1 MSRYYIAREARFMFS
16 GFNFSKYRAIITA
29 IMVFLILV
37 LGILGSNF
45 YISYESQAHTEDIN
59 IAGRQRMLSQ
69 RIAKALFD
77 AEIQFL
83 EGELGKYKK
92 SLEELE
98 VSARIFDDALEAFI
112 HGDSLEVSP
121 GKNQYLAKVETVEG
135 QRILADAVNIWA
147 PFKKEMAHLKEQL
160 AYFETASFGQS
171 TSSLLDV
178 AVNYATGNDQP
189 LSMLMEEVSA
199 QAEIVGLDAQALNI
213 VGRQRMLLQQVIKSL
228 LVTNAAFKKGDN
240 FAPAL
245 NELMV
250 SAELFDNILLGLKNG
265 SFFTENEEGIV
276 ISPLSEAVAETL
288 IFDSLVLWKPLLGHI
303 IRIDN
308 VMQSN
313 GMIES
318 DVRRSFVSTTQY
330 AEDNINTLLVLMD
343 QLTNDIQRSST
354 GTAIF
359 SRQLQLVGILLALL
373 IFAFIAY
380 AFFGQLRISDLRTEQ
395 ATRET
400 QQILDTVDQ
409 GLFLMDQ
416 DLVMSNQYSKEMEV
430 IFADAD
436 IAGRDF
442 PSYIHNLV
450 SSKDAERVRRFFKLL
465 FDPHKKQ
472 KLLGD
477 LNPLK
482 KVSVQIQNGADKFFN
497 KYLRFSFSRISDENG
512 FSKILTSVNDISE
525 EVRLGLELE
534 KATKNNE
541 QQVEMLTTL
550 ISSDTDM
557 LPLFIKSTNK
567 KYEDINQLLKTP
579 SAGFFAYKEKV
590 TRIMALIHS
599 VKGESGA
606 LSLGVIAEMCHEFEH
621 RLIELRDSDDLSGND
636 FLSLAIK
643 LDKLLTYNNLMSDL
657 YEKVFSSKGEFQ
669 EKPFRSVGSDWSHLH
684 HLTQDVARRQNKSVS
699 LITAGLDSPIIDPT
713 LTIHLNTISVQLI
726 RNSIVHGIEPESQR
740 VKSHKHVVGK
750 ISIALSRGIDGSY
763 LYLYKDDGVGI
774 DIKAVLSR
782 AIKSGVITAEE
793 AMSMSKKSV
802 AKLILSPDISTAN
815 NTDVD
820 GGRGV
825 GMSAVSQAVD
835 ALGGAISIS
844 TSAGKGIVFKIRFY
858 RENIVS
864 EKVA

>member
-1 MSRYYIAREARFMFS
+1 
-16 GFNFSKYRAIITA
+16 
-29 IMVFLILV
+29 
-37 LGILGSNF
+37 
-45 YISYESQAHTEDIN
+45 
-59 IAGRQRMLSQ
+59 
-69 RIAKALFD
+69 
-77 AEIQFL
+77 
-83 EGELGKYKK
+83 
-92 SLEELE
+92 
-98 VSARIFDDALEAFI
+98 
-112 HGDSLEVSP
+112 
-121 GKNQYLAKVETVEG
+121 
-135 QRILADAVNIWA
+135 
-147 PFKKEMAHLKEQL
+147 MAYLKEQL

-178 AVNYATGNDQP
+178 AVNYATESDQP
-189 LSMLMEEVSA
+189 LSMLMEQISA
-199 QAEIVGLDAQALNI
+199 EAEIVGLDAQALNV

-228 LVTNAAFKKGDN
+228 LATNTAFKKGDN
-240 FAPAL
+240 FAPSL

-250 SAELFDNILLGLKNG
+250 SADLFDNILLGLKNG
-265 SFFTENEEGIV
+265 YFSTEKEEGIV

-288 IFDSLVLWKPLLGHI
+288 IFDSLVLWKPLLVHI

-313 GMIES
+313 GVIEG
-318 DVRRSFVSTTQY
+318 DVRRSLVSITQY

-343 QLTNDIQRSST
+343 QLTNDIQQSSM

-359 SRQLQLVGILLALL
+359 SRQLQLAGILLALL

-380 AFFGQLRISDLRTEQ
+380 AFFGQLRVSDLQAEQ

-409 GLFLMDQ
+409 GLFLMDK
-416 DLVMSNQYSKEMEV
+416 DLVMSGQYSKEMEM
-430 IFADAD
+430 IFEDAD

-442 PSYIHNLV
+442 PSYINNFV
-450 SSKDAERVRRFFKLL
+450 SNKDADRVRRFFKLL

-482 KVSVQIQNGADKFFN
+482 KVSVQIQDGTGKFVN
-497 KYLRFSFSRISDENG
+497 KYLRFSFSRISDEKGVN
-512 FSKILTSVNDISE
+512 KILTAVNDVSE
-525 EVRLGLELE
+525 EIRLGIELE
-534 KATKNNE
+534 RATKKNE
-541 QQVEMLTTL
+541 KQVELLTTL
-550 ISSDTDM
+550 MNSDTDM
-557 LPLFIKSTNK
+557 LPLFIKSTNE
-567 KYEDINQLLKTP
+567 KYETINQLLKTP
-579 SAGFFAYKEKV
+579 SAGFFSYKEKV

-599 VKGESGA
+599 VKGESAA
-606 LSLGVIAEMCHEFEH
+606 LSLGVIAEMCHEFESK
-621 RLIELRDSDDLSGND
+621 LIELRDSDDLSGND

-643 LDKLLTYNNLMSDL
+643 LDQLLTYNNLINDL
-657 YEKVFSSKGEFQ
+657 YEKLFSSKGESQ
-669 EKPFRSVGSDWSHLH
+669 EKSFRNAGSDWSHLH
-684 HLTQDVARRQNKSVS
+684 YLTQDVARRQNKNVS
-699 LITAGLDSPIIDPT
+699 LITAGLDSPIIDPA

-726 RNSIVHGIEPESQR
+726 RNSIVHGIEPENQR
-740 VKSHKHVVGK
+740 AESNKHVVGK
-750 ISIALSRGIDGSY
+750 ISIALSRGIDGGY

-774 DIKAVLSR
+774 DIKTVLSR

-802 AKLILSPDISTAN
+802 VKLILSPDISTAN
-815 NTDVD
+815 NTGID

-844 TSAGKGIVFKIRFY
+844 TSEGKGTVFKIRFS
-858 RENIVS
+858 RENTAS